1 MNAAARI
8 VHDGW
13 IRKTPALSG
22 AEQRELESRA
32 SALSALKREL
42 HLSFHAEILAALVRA
57 HEARDVDARRPA
69 TAAEIAEARAAS
81 EAMRVLLE
89 RLTPERP
96 VIAAPVAQ
104 PAAVP
109 APQTTFALAVQA
121 PDRSKRRRAA

>member
-13 IRKTPALSG
+13 IRKAPALSG

-69 TAAEIAEARAAS
+69 TVAEIAEARAAS
-81 EAMRVLLE
+81 EAMRALLE
-89 RLTPERP
+89 QLTPERP
-96 VIAAPVAQ
+96 VVVAPVAQ
-104 PAAVP
+104 SAAVP
-109 APQTTFALAVQA
+109 APQTTFALAVQV
-121 PDRSKRRRAA
+121 PDRSKRRAA